1 MVLPEAKATSIRVG
15 DRASIYIDPN
25 DIHIFR
31 AASGQVM
38 T

>member
-1 MVLPEAKATSIRVG
+1 MVLPEQSAAGLKPG
-15 DRASIYIDPN
+15 DNVPITIDMN
-25 DIHIFR
+25 KIHIFR